1 MTTPW
6 ALLSGER
13 ITRGRVVVPGVGVW
27 FAEIEMEGAPAISG
41 SATLALGELRLTGT
55 IDATRSGSNAQVG
68 RFVLVG
74 GGGGW
79 SRELEARGYHSDS
92 GVRASTVAEAAARE
106 AGETLGRV
114 EVASAFLGAD
124 YVRSRGPASVTLAD
138 VAAGVPWWVDFYG
151 ETHIATRDE
160 EQADPDTYEVLEVD
174 PAQRLVTLAVDDLRD
189 IGIGSILSERLD
201 TPLTIRSYEI
211 EIEGGSWT
219 VRAWCG
225 APSTSAS
232 RLARALTRFVDRVRA
247 DRLLG
252 VWTYQVVRQ
261 NVDGRLEVQPVER
274 SAGLPDIGP
283 VSVWPGIAGASC
295 EVAAGAQ
302 LLVEFIDGDRRKPI
316 VRGFAPKGGSGHVP
330 TTLTLDASGAN
341 ASVVLGA
348 GATKKLAYAEDV
360 AQAFSQ
366 VQATINAFVPGSGGA
381 SFPTPFVAPTA
392 AALGTSKTVAS

>member
-1 MTTPW
+1 MTLPW

-13 ITRGRVVVPGVGVW
+13 ITRGRVSVPGIGVW
-27 FAEIEMEGAPAISG
+27 SAEIEMEGAPSISG
-41 SATLALGELRLTGT
+41 SATLALGDLRLTGT
-55 IDATRSGSNAQVG
+55 IDESRSGSNAMV
-68 RFVLVG
+68 RRVVLVG

-79 SRELEARGYHSDS
+79 SKVLPARSYHSDA
-92 GVRASTVAEAAARE
+92 GVRASTVAQDAARE
-106 AGETLGRV
+106 AGETLGTVR
-114 EVASAFLGAD
+114 AGSDMLGSD
-124 YVRSRGPASVTLAD
+124 YVRSRGPASVTIAD
-138 VAAGVPWWVDFYG
+138 IAAGVPWFVDFDG
-151 ETHIATRDE
+151 VTHVMAREE
-160 EQADPDTYEVLEVD
+160 EQADVDAYEVLEVD
-174 PAQRLVTLAVDDLRD
+174 PAERLVTLAVDDLTQV
-189 IGIGSILSERLD
+189 GVGSILTERLD
-201 TPLTIRSYEI
+201 APLTIRAMEI

-225 APSTSAS
+225 AASTSAS
-232 RLARALTRFVDRVRA
+232 RLARALTRFVDRVRS

-252 VWTYQVVRQ
+252 VWSYQVVRQ

-302 LLVEFIDGDRRKPI
+302 ILVEFIDGDRRKPI
-316 VRGFAPKGGSGHVP
+316 VRGFAPKGGSGHIPSKLV
-330 TTLTLDASGAN
+330 LDASGAS
-341 ASVVLGA
+341 ASLLLGA

-392 AALGTSKTVAS
+392 SAIGTSKVVGS